1 MVRTLINNLTQHV
14 YMQLNSRISMI
25 ASQYLIGRVSIPFAS
40 LFAAITFGVFA
51 APVIAQTTTPA
62 LVKST
67 TAAEVKPATPAST
80 PTPAST
86 STPAT
91 PKSVNSPVAATSG
104 TTSALPIDA
113 PRFLIVPSRETTL
126 VAQMVGR
133 IERMPTQI
141 GASFNQGQTLIQFDC
156 SEQDARIK
164 MAQAEYVSSKEGYD
178 SKVRLK
184 ALEAAGDIEVQQAA
198 SQAERARGQVE
209 LVRSQL
215 KLCKVPAPFSG
226 RVVKLHV
233 REFQSTSVGQPMMD
247 VVSLG
252 SQKIRLNVPSKW
264 LSWLKVGT
272 QFQIVIDENGKT
284 YPAKV
289 SALNGRIDAVSQSI
303 EIEGMITKGDASLL
317 IGMSGS
323 ARFAQAQ

>member
-1 MVRTLINNLTQHV
+1 MQFNQNQLLASPNQAFGLTFKHSCALV
-14 YMQLNSRISMI
+14 V
-25 ASQYLIGRVSIPFAS
+25 G
-40 LFAAITFGVFA
+40 LFAASVGFSA
-51 APVIAQTTTPA
+51 LAQSTP
-62 LVKST
+62 
-67 TAAEVKPATPAST
+67 
-80 PTPAST
+80 PTPAKST
-86 STPAT
+86 VPAQA
-91 PKSVNSPVAATSG
+91 SGAVATS
-104 TTSALPIDA
+104 SAKPAPSAVASSNLPVDA
-113 PRFLIVPSRETTL
+113 PRVLIVPNRETTL

-133 IERMPTQI
+133 IDKMPSQL
-141 GASFNQGQTLIQFDC
+141 GASFNQGATLIQFDC
-156 SEQDARIK
+156 SEQDARLK

-215 KLCKVPAPFSG
+215 KLCRVSAPFSG
-226 RVVKLHV
+226 RIVKLHV
-233 REFQSTSVGQPMMD
+233 REFQSTNIGQPLMD

-252 SQKIRLNVPSKW
+252 SQKMRLNVPSKW

-272 QFQIVIDENGKT
+272 GFQVTIDENGKT
-284 YPAKV
+284 YPVKV
-289 SALNGRIDAVSQSI
+289 TALNGRIDAVSQSI
-303 EIEGMITKGDASLL
+303 EIEGMITKGDSSLL